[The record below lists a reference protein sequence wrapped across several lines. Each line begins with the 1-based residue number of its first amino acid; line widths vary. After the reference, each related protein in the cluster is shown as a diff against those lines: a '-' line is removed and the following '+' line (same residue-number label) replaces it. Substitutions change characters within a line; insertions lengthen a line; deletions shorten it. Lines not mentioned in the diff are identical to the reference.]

1 MWFET
6 SGSRFCGSSE
16 RAGFSYVDFRLN
28 EVANSL
34 RQFKNP
40 RIQRV
45 LERHASL
52 TPPFVGLY
60 GYYLRHYLRIQQ
72 VLDSAKFPN
81 RRLPLY
87 IGRDRFYRHR
97 RSDFVTFLARL
108 GLAFQQITSIAP
120 LRGKPVRALFRAT
133 TGGRPYKIL
142 RYLTTTH

>member
-52 TPPFVGLY
+52 TPPFVGLMGTTY
-60 GYYLRHYLRIQQ
+60 GIICAFNKFSTAQNSQTAVFPCILDAIVFTGIA
-72 VLDSAKFPN
+72 VLI
-81 RRLPLY
+81 LLL
-87 IGRDRFYRHR
+87 
-97 RSDFVTFLARL
+97 FLL
-108 GLAFQQITSIAP
+108 VWDWLSN
-120 LRGKPVRALFRAT
+120 K
-133 TGGRPYKIL
+133 
-142 RYLTTTH
+142 